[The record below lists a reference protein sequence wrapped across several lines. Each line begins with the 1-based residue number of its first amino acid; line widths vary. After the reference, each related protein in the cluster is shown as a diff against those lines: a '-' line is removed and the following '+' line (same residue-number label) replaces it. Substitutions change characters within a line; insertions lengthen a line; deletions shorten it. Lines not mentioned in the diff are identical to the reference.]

1 MAKERPGEI
10 MISKSKERV
19 MISIEKT
26 VLAAARAAASEW
38 DLTLSEYIQSLIRA
52 DQIIGPTGL
61 ARCMKSEKERRN
73 SYEGSD

>member
-1 MAKERPGEI
+1 

-26 VLAAARAAASEW
+26 VLAAARAAAYEW

-61 ARCMKSEKERRN
+61 ARCMKSEKGAQE
-73 SYEGSD
+73 